1 MKKKTKND
9 KGKKR
14 FFRYFKDVFIKYW
27 RYSKKWFPFA
37 IITGFI
43 SGIVMGLFASLVV
56 NTQKWLSQIS
66 ILISFPLTG
75 ALISLFLYLGF
86 DEVRGAGI
94 SYILEHKNTGK
105 RIPMRVIWSKFIAS
119 FITLG
124 VNAPAG
130 REGPSVTI
138 GAAMAYSLGEKMK
151 FNQDDATHAIT
162 IGAAACTAAVFR
174 SPLGGTVFASEVP
187 YKHDLDETVFLPALL
202 GSAISLLVS
211 MAILTTLNSHP
222 VYLDIETAP
231 VQLTIINS
239 LLFLLLGV
247 ISGISGIGF
256 SLLYK
261 SLTNLVN
268 KYIKWSYILPFI
280 GMTITAIIAF
290 LFSLGLPEGLSL
302 QGTGFQTINFLL
314 EKGENIGFSI
324 LLLLFL
330 GKIIV
335 TSTCVGMG
343 ASGGVMGPSLVTG
356 AVLGAVYSKIFPG
369 VNYIAFI
376 IVGMSAM
383 HAATTKTPIASMLIV
398 LEMLGF
404 PSLVIPIILSNSAA
418 FVVSMDFSLYTG
430 QVQSK
435 EVILRKK
442 ISNTDILEGIKVSE
456 AMDTVFP
463 KVKKD
468 DLLKNTI
475 SLLYLHKVSAI
486 SVFDEE
492 DNLVGIIASSDFSKG
507 FSSNKK
513 YVYEVMTKN
522 VITVKPSDTLRE
534 VISKL
539 KDNNIEGMPVVSLK
553 NDKKVIGF
561 ITFND
566 VVSRYNTALLKLE
579 RKRKITKEDFDD
591 F

>member
-1 MKKKTKND
+1 VKKKAIND
-9 KGKKR
+9 KENKR
-14 FFRYFKDVFIKYW
+14 FFRNFKEVFIKYW
-27 RYSKKWFPFA
+27 KYSKKWFPFA
-37 IITGFI
+37 IITGII
-43 SGIVMGLFASLVV
+43 SGVVMGLFGSLVV

-75 ALISLFLYLGF
+75 ALISLFLYFGF

-105 RIPMRVIWSKFIAS
+105 KIPMRVIWSKFIAS
-119 FITLG
+119 FLTLG

-211 MAILTTLNSHP
+211 MAILTALNSHP

-231 VQLTIINS
+231 VQLTIVNS

-261 SLTNLVN
+261 SLTNLAN
-268 KYIKWSYILPFI
+268 RYIKWSYILPFI
-280 GMTITAIIAF
+280 GMTITALIVF

-302 QGTGFQTINFLL
+302 QGTGFQAINFLL

-383 HAATTKTPIASMLIV
+383 HAATTQLYCIYYSRNVCNACSHYKNSDCIYAYCFRNVRISFSCNSNNSIKFCSFCSLH
-398 LEMLGF
+398 GF
-404 PSLVIPIILSNSAA
+404 
-418 FVVSMDFSLYTG
+418 
-430 QVQSK
+430 QSIYWTSTEQRSHIK
-435 EVILRKK
+435 E
-442 ISNTDILEGIKVSE
+442 
-456 AMDTVFP
+456 
-463 KVKKD
+463 
-468 DLLKNTI
+468 KNKQ
-475 SLLYLHKVSAI
+475 HGH
-486 SVFDEE
+486 FRR
-492 DNLVGIIASSDFSKG
+492 
-507 FSSNKK
+507 NK
-513 YVYEVMTKN
+513 
-522 VITVKPSDTLRE
+522 S
-534 VISKL
+534 
-539 KDNNIEGMPVVSLK
+539 
-553 NDKKVIGF
+553 F
-561 ITFND
+561 
-566 VVSRYNTALLKLE
+566 
-579 RKRKITKEDFDD
+579 
-591 F
+591 

>member
-1 MKKKTKND
+1 MKKKAIND
-9 KGKKR
+9 KENKR
-14 FFRYFKDVFIKYW
+14 FFRNFKEVFIKYW
-27 RYSKKWFPFA
+27 KYSKKWFPFA
-37 IITGFI
+37 IITGII
-43 SGIVMGLFASLVV
+43 SGVVMGLFGSLVV

-75 ALISLFLYLGF
+75 ALISLFLYFGF

-105 RIPMRVIWSKFIAS
+105 KIPMRVIWSKFIAS
-119 FITLG
+119 FLTLG

-211 MAILTTLNSHP
+211 MAILTALNSHP

-231 VQLTIINS
+231 VQLTIVNS

-261 SLTNLVN
+261 SLTNLAN
-268 KYIKWSYILPFI
+268 RYIKWSYILPFI
-280 GMTITAIIAF
+280 GMTITALIVF

-302 QGTGFQTINFLL
+302 QGTGFQAINFLL

-356 AVLGAVYSKIFPG
+356 AVLGAVYS
-369 VNYIAFI
+369 NYIAFI

-463 KVKKD
+463 KVKKN

-492 DNLVGIIASSDFSKG
+492 DNLVGIIASSDFSRG

-513 YVYEVMTKN
+513 YVHEVMTEN
-522 VITVKPSDTLRE
+522 VITVKPNDTLRA
-534 VISKL
+534 VIAKL

-553 NDKKVIGF
+553 NNKKVIGF

-579 RKRKITKEDFDD
+579 SKRKITKEDLDD